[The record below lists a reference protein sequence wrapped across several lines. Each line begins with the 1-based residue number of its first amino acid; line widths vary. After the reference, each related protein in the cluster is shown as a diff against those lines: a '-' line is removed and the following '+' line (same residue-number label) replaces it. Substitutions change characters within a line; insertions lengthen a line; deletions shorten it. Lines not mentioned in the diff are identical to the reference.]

1 MSTAVTGVVHGRTI
15 ALDEPLPRLEGQR
28 VRVMLEPEPESATEL
43 ELTGDEQSRLLREWA
58 QSGPQGPLDADEAW
72 PDET

>member
-1 MSTAVTGVVHGRTI
+1 MSTAVTGVVRGKTI
-15 ALDEPLPRLEGQR
+15 ALDEPVPRLEGQR
-28 VRVMLEPEPESATEL
+28 VRVTLEQVQSVDSEL
-43 ELTGDEQSRLLREWA
+43 SVDEQSRLLREWA